1 MSVWPLSMDIII
13 LSGYIIFSS
22 CLNVMALLISAFYQ
36 KRLHQPSPKL
46 VFIISISLSLLF
58 IISII
63 LENMGIAQLQ
73 ITSSLLLTGSS
84 FSSAVGILN
93 LFFCMRKTK
102 NR

>member
-1 MSVWPLSMDIII
+1 MNSWPLSTDIII

-36 KRLHQPSPKL
+36 KRLHQPSPKMA
-46 VFIISISLSLLF
+46 FIISIFLSILF
-58 IISII
+58 TISII

-73 ITSSLLLTGSS
+73 IASSLLLSGSS
-84 FSSAVGILN
+84 LSSAIGILN
-93 LFFCMRKTK
+93 LFFSMRKTR